1 MKKHFFFLALLAAS
15 CFSYDAHAQVSVAEK
30 QALTKQLAQLM
41 RDPEKPKQDVI
52 LTMSG
57 CQAEQI
63 IRDRDADVQM
73 PKPLAV
79 SYGSGNSGWAVKMDN
94 GMFEMRMSFEWAD
107 VSPLTY
113 EPTTGDDG
121 RKHFQINIKK
131 HKKGS
136 SSNTSF
142 NLPLHTTNEATVKD
156 VVRRLEK
163 VRRSCG
169 GE

>member
-1 MKKHFFFLALLAAS
+1 MKKLLTTLALIAAVCS
-15 CFSYDAHAQVSVAEK
+15 GNVALAQVSSTEN

-41 RDPEKPKQDVI
+41 RNPQKPKQDVV
-52 LTMSG
+52 LTLSG
-57 CQAEQI
+57 CHAEQV

-94 GMFEMRMSFEWAD
+94 GIFEMKMGFEWVD

-113 EPTTGDDG
+113 ESTTDDDG
-121 RKHFQINIKK
+121 QKHFQINIKK
-131 HKKGS
+131 QKKGS
-136 SSNTSF
+136 STSF
-142 NLPLHTTNEATVKD
+142 DLPLYTTNEATVKD

-169 GE
+169 GI